1 MADGRQTTA
10 PIVDKRLVA
19 RYVPAGLEEFGMALS
34 RRTLV
39 RALGGYGA
47 LMLVAACSSL
57 PSPTAVPG
65 PVGPGSPAPA
75 KPAEAKPA
83 AEPTKPAAAA
93 TGASAPAAGAA
104 TAAPAAATKPAE
116 AAKPAAGGTLTFVLE
131 NDVIDFDP
139 MRSRAFVDRNVHYQI
154 YDSLVRI
161 DASGK
166 IVPWLAESW
175 ELSDG
180 GKTVIFRLRKDAKF
194 HDGAPFDAESVK
206 WNIDRYRTTEGS
218 ARAGELAPVA
228 SVDVVDPATVKFNL
242 KTPFSPLLAI
252 LVDRAG
258 MMVSRKAAEA
268 GGADFTRKAFK
279 AGTGPFVLTEAIK
292 DDHITLE
299 KNPDWWG
306 KDKDGSK
313 LPYLDKI
320 VIKPITNSDVRLTNV
335 RTDAAQVANNIAGK
349 DVATVKSDPSLVYQ
363 EKPSYNWGSL
373 IPNRKQGFVFNE
385 ARYVKAVSMAIDR
398 KEILDKVFFGVGSV
412 GYGPVAP
419 THFAADPGFKPFEK
433 TDPEGAKK
441 LVQEV
446 GKGPLSFEILVAAGD
461 PVLLQRAQLIQAQL
475 TKADIKV
482 ELKQL
487 EFAQILEQ
495 QSKHTFPGLSDV
507 GWSGRIDPDPNVYD
521 HVYTDKP
528 FNDSSYSNKE
538 VDRLLDEQRQ
548 SSDEA
553 KRKEALRKAEQIM
566 VVDDPARIWYR
577 FGVAQLLTTKKV
589 QGLEPYPDQIARF
602 QYASLTK

>member
-1 MADGRQTTA
+1 
-10 PIVDKRLVA
+10 
-19 RYVPAGLEEFGMALS
+19 
-34 RRTLV
+34 V

-47 LMLVAACSSL
+47 LILAAACSS
-57 PSPTAVPG
+57 PASPTA
-65 PVGPGSPAPA
+65 APA
-75 KPAEAKPA
+75 KPPEAKPA
-83 AEPTKPAAAA
+83 AAEPAKPAAAA
-93 TGASAPAAGAA
+93 TTAPAAGAA
-104 TAAPAAATKPAE
+104 TAAPAAAAATKPAE
-116 AAKPAAGGTLTFVLE
+116 AAKPAAAAAKPAAAAAKPGAGGTLTFVLE

-139 MRSRAFVDRNVHYQI
+139 LRSRAFVDRNVHYQI

-161 DASGK
+161 DAAGK
-166 IVPWLAESW
+166 IVPWLAEGW

-180 GKTVIFRLRKDAKF
+180 GKTVIFKLRKDVKY
-194 HDGAPFDAESVK
+194 HDGTPFDAESVK

-218 ARAGELAPVA
+218 ARAGELSPVA
-228 SVDVVDPATVKFNL
+228 SVDVVDPSTVKFNL
-242 KTPFSPLLAI
+242 KAPFSPLLAI

-268 GGADFTRKAFK
+268 GGQDFTRKAFK
-279 AGTGPFVLTEAIK
+279 AGTGPFVLTEAVK

-306 KDKDGSK
+306 KDKDGAK

-320 VIKPITNSDVRLTNV
+320 VVKPITNSDVRLTNV
-335 RTDAAQVANNIAGK
+335 RTDAAQVCNNIAGK
-349 DVATVKSDPSLVYQ
+349 DVATVKNDPSLTYQ

-419 THFAADPGFKPFEK
+419 THFAADPAFKPFEK
-433 TDPEGAKK
+433 PDPEGAKK
-441 LVQEV
+441 LVAEV
-446 GKGPLSFEILVAAGD
+446 GKGPLSFEILVSAGD

-475 TKADIKV
+475 AKADIKA

-487 EFAQILEQ
+487 EFAQILEL
-495 QSKHTFPGLSDV
+495 QSKRTFPGLSDV
-507 GWSGRIDPDPNVYD
+507 GWSGRIDPDPNLYD
-521 HVYTDKP
+521 HIYTDKP

-538 VDRLLDEQRQ
+538 VDKLLDEQRQ

-577 FGVAQLLTTKKV
+577 FGVAQLITTKKV

-602 QYASLTK
+602 QYASLTR